1 MADNSLINN
10 NGVGSYD
17 LQGIPTH
24 EEYQLYIKRWEFLIR
39 SYLGGA
45 QYKLGNYLTR
55 YVLESNGE
63 YIQRLGT
70 TPLDNHCKSII
81 HIYNSFL
88 FRNEPDRDF
97 GSMEGLPELES
108 FLKDADLEGRSWNSF
123 MKDVNIMSSV
133 YGHCLCLIDKPE
145 TNVGT
150 RAEELQQGLRPYVSI
165 YTAENILDWEF
176 NRLPNGAYELTYV
189 KLFERDVRAYNQA
202 TKYYLRTWTKD
213 SIKVEEYSA
222 TKQQRLQ
229 VVSETPNLLGKVPAV
244 FVYAQRSPTRGIGVS
259 DIGDIADM
267 QNAIYNELSEI
278 EQLIRIS
285 NHPTLVKTIETEASA
300 GAGAIINMP
309 NDTDPGLRPSLL
321 QPSGQSLEGILNS
334 IKNKVEA
341 IDRMGHL
348 GSMRAIEQRAQSGIS
363 LQTEMLQ
370 FDTKLN
376 EKARSLELAEEQI
389 FDLFAL
395 WQGMVFDGE
404 IKYPTV
410 FQVRDKNHEIDLLK
424 KAADTNP
431 ADPRVKAA
439 IDMKILDMLD
449 LDEDEITAL
458 KNPNLLDI
466 NNVPE
471 VEDEEEI
478 EEEPKMMIDPVTG
491 QERTVSNPNELRQ
504 LVKDGWVERDEG

>member
-1 MADNSLINN
+1 MADNNFINQLK
-10 NGVGSYD
+10 GYD
-17 LQGIPTH
+17 IQGIPTH
-24 EEYQLYIKRWEFLIR
+24 EEYQNYIRRWEFLIR

-45 QYKLGNYLTR
+45 QYKLGHYLTK
-55 YVLESNGE
+55 YVLESKGE
-63 YIQRLGT
+63 YQQRLAS

-88 FRNEPDRDF
+88 FRNQPDRDF
-97 GSMEGLPELES
+97 GTMAGMPELEA
-108 FLKDADLEGRSWNSF
+108 FLYDADLEGRSWDSF

-133 YGHCLCLIDKPE
+133 YGHCLVLIDKPS

-150 RAEELQQGLRPYVSI
+150 RAEELAQGLRPYANI
-165 YTAENILDWEF
+165 YTPENILDWQF
-176 NRLPNGAYELTYV
+176 TRLANGAYELTYL
-189 KLFERDVRAYNQA
+189 KLFEKDARAYNQPA
-202 TKYYLRTWTKD
+202 QYYVRTWTKESVSLQEYAFND
-213 SIKVEEYSA
+213 VNKLRLISEE
-222 TKQQRLQ
+222 
-229 VVSETPNLLGKVPAV
+229 PNLLGKVPAV
-244 FVYAQRSPTRGIGVS
+244 FVYAQRSPTKGIGVS
-259 DIGDIADM
+259 DIGDVADM
-267 QNAIYNELSEI
+267 QNSIYNELSEI

-309 NDTDPGLRPSLL
+309 NDTDPGLRPQLL

-334 IKNKVEA
+334 IQNKVEA

-404 IKYPTV
+404 IEYPTV

-424 KAADTNP
+424 KASDTNP

-439 IDMKILDMLD
+439 IDMKILEMLD
-449 LDEDEITAL
+449 LDEEEMSMINAT
-458 KNPNLLDI
+458 PNQTQIQEQLMTGVS
-466 NNVPE
+466 N
-471 VEDEEEI
+471 EEI
-478 EEEPKMMIDPVTG
+478 QQNIPGTTEQDIVAAASAAALE
-491 QERTVSNPNELRQ
+491 N
-504 LVKDGWVERDEG
+504 

>member
-1 MADNSLINN
+1 MADNNFINQLRD
-10 NGVGSYD
+10 YD
-17 LQGIPTH
+17 IQSIPTH
-24 EEYQLYIKRWEFLIR
+24 EEYQNYIRRWEFLIR

-45 QYKLGNYLTR
+45 QYKLGHYLTR
-55 YVLESNGE
+55 YVLESKGE
-63 YIQRLGT
+63 YQQRLAS

-88 FRNEPDRDF
+88 FRNQPNRDF
-97 GSMEGLPELES
+97 GSMAGMPELEA
-108 FLKDADLEGRSWNSF
+108 FLYDADLEGRSWDSF

-133 YGHCLCLIDKPE
+133 YGHSLVLIDKPS

-150 RAEELQQGLRPYVSI
+150 RAESLAQGIRPYANI
-165 YTAENILDWEF
+165 YTPENILDWQF
-176 NRLPNGAYELTYV
+176 NRLENGAYELTYL
-189 KLFERDVRAYNQA
+189 KLFEKDARAFNRTSQ
-202 TKYYLRTWTKD
+202 YYVRTWTKE
-213 SIKVEEYSA
+213 SVTLEEYSNNESQ
-222 TKQQRLQ
+222 KLRLI
-229 VVSETPNLLGKVPAV
+229 SELPNLLGKVPAV
-244 FVYAQRSPTRGIGVS
+244 FVYAQRSSTKGIGVS
-259 DIGDIADM
+259 DIGDVADM
-267 QNAIYNELSEI
+267 QNSIYNELSEI

-309 NDTDPGLRPSLL
+309 NDTDPGLRPQLL

-376 EKARSLELAEEQI
+376 EKARSLELSEEQI

-424 KAADTNP
+424 KASDTNP

-439 IDMKILDMLD
+439 IDMKILEMLD
-449 LDEDEITAL
+449 LDEEEMSMINAT
-458 KNPNLLDI
+458 PNQTQIQEQL
-466 NNVPE
+466 
-471 VEDEEEI
+471 
-478 EEEPKMMIDPVTG
+478 MTG
-491 QERTVSNPNELRQ
+491 VSNEQIQQNIPGTTEQDIVAAASAAALEN
-504 LVKDGWVERDEG
+504 

>member
-1 MADNSLINN
+1 MADNNFANQLR
-10 NGVGSYD
+10 GYD
-17 LQGIPTH
+17 IQGIPTH
-24 EEYQLYIKRWEFLIR
+24 EEYQNYIRRWEFLIR

-45 QYKLGNYLTR
+45 QYKLGHYLTK
-55 YVLESNGE
+55 YVLESKGE
-63 YIQRLGT
+63 YQQRLAS

-97 GSMEGLPELES
+97 GTMAGMPELEA
-108 FLKDADLEGRSWNSF
+108 FLYDADLEGRSWDSF

-133 YGHCLCLIDKPE
+133 YGHCLVLVDKPE
-145 TNVGT
+145 TNAGT
-150 RAEELQQGLRPYVSI
+150 RAEELAQGLRPYANI
-165 YTAENILDWEF
+165 YTPENILDWQF
-176 NRLPNGAYELTYV
+176 TRLENGAYELTYL
-189 KLFERDVRAYNQA
+189 KLFEKDARAYNQPSQ
-202 TKYYLRTWTKD
+202 YYVRTWTKD
-213 SIKVEEYSA
+213 SVILEEYSINELE
-222 TKQQRLQ
+222 KLRLI
-229 VVSETPNLLGKVPAV
+229 SESPNLLGKVPAV
-244 FVYAQRSPTRGIGVS
+244 FVYAQRSPTKGIGVS
-259 DIGDIADM
+259 DIGDVADM

-309 NDTDPGLRPSLL
+309 NDTDPGLRPQLL

-334 IKNKVEA
+334 IQNKVEA

-404 IKYPTV
+404 IEYPTV

-431 ADPRVKAA
+431 ADPRVKRA
-439 IDMKILDMLD
+439 IDMKILEMLD
-449 LDEDEITAL
+449 MSEDDLEELDS
-458 KNPNLLDI
+458 
-466 NNVPE
+466 PE
-471 VEDEEEI
+471 EQSQIQEQLMTGDSNEEI
-478 EEEPKMMIDPVTG
+478 IEDNPGTTVTDI
-491 QERTVSNPNELRQ
+491 EAAAAAAA
-504 LVKDGWVERDEG
+504 RDN